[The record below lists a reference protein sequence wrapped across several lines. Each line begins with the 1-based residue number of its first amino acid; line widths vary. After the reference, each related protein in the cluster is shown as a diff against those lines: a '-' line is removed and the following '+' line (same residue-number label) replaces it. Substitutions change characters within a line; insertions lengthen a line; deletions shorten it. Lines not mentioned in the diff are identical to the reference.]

1 MSDRIRIIASEIV
14 LGTVVVAMT
23 ILTAVSGYDGSMADS
38 KQNEYE
44 VLAQKE
50 LTNATAEYLTAN
62 QMIVYDYQ
70 LFDGAYTAE
79 TEEKAQYYRD
89 SYSESLTESIAVNP
103 DEPFSDAYYDA
114 VYADAQTMFATA
126 EENYVIAAKFDERG
140 DAMQFVMLVSA
151 LALALV
157 AWASLLAEESKVRIV
172 FAIGGVCMMVYT
184 LFLYFTTPV
193 APIS

>member
-1 MSDRIRIIASEIV
+1 M
-14 LGTVVVAMT
+14 
-23 ILTAVSGYDGSMADS
+23 
-38 KQNEYE
+38 
-44 VLAQKE
+44 LAQKE

-126 EENYVIAAKFDERG
+126 EENFAIAAQFDERG

>member
-1 MSDRIRIIASEIV
+1 MSERIRIIASEIV

-50 LTNATAEYLTAN
+50 LTNATAEYLAAN

-70 LFDGAYTAE
+70 LYDGAYTAV
-79 TEEKAQYYRD
+79 TEEKAQYYID
-89 SYSESLTESIAVNP
+89 SYSEMLTESIAANP
-103 DEPFSDAYYDA
+103 DDPFSEAYYDV

-126 EENYVIAAKFDERG
+126 EENFVIAAKFDERG

-157 AWASLLAEESKVRIV
+157 AWASLLAEESRVRIV
-172 FAIGGVCMMVYT
+172 FSIGGVCMMVYT
-184 LFLYFTTPV
+184 LFLYFA
-193 APIS
+193 APQAPLQ